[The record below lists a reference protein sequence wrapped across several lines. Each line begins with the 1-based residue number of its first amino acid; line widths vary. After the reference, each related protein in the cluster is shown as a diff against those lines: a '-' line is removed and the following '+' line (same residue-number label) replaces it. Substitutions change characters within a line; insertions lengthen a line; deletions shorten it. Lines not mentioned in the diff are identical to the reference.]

1 MGKWRWRWR
10 QQLGASDCHIG
21 GGIGDAF
28 QAPALLDT
36 AKGQLSC
43 FCWFDCEDEWQSTPS
58 PPE

>member
-1 MGKWRWRWR
+1 MTMMTTARSFRWSHRGR
-10 QQLGASDCHIG
+10 HRV
-21 GGIGDAF
+21 AF

-43 FCWFDCEDEWQSTPS
+43 FCWLNCEDEWQSMPS